1 MTIKRDDIET
11 GKIDFSDITTGRRLP
26 AVHPGDVLKTEFLE
40 PLSLSVYQLAKD
52 LKVQRSRLNEIV
64 LGQRSLTADTALR
77 LAVYFGTTPEYWIN
91 LQTQYDLDIANR
103 QLRKKIER
111 DPANPRII
119 ATVRGVG
126 YRFEP
131 AP

>member
-77 LAVYFGTTPEYWIN
+77 LAVYFATTPEFWIN
-91 LQTQYDLDIANR
+91 LQTQYDLNIANR
-103 QLRKKIER
+103 QLRKKIKREV
-111 DPANPRII
+111 APR
-119 ATVRGVG
+119 A
-126 YRFEP
+126 
-131 AP
+131 A

>member
-11 GKIDFSDITTGRRLP
+11 GRIDVSDVATGRRLP
-26 AVHPGDVLKTEFLE
+26 PVHPGDVLKAEFLE

-52 LKVQRSRLNEIV
+52 LKVQRSRMNEIV

-77 LAVYFGTTPEYWIN
+77 LAVYFGTTPEFWIN
-91 LQTQYDLDIANR
+91 LQTQFDLDIANR

-111 DPANPRII
+111 EVAPR
-119 ATVRGVG
+119 A
-126 YRFEP
+126 
-131 AP
+131 A

>member
-1 MTIKRDDIET
+1 MTIKREDIET

-77 LAVYFGTTPEYWIN
+77 LAVYFVTTPEYWIN
-91 LQTQYDLDIANR
+91 LQTQYDLNIANR

-111 DPANPRII
+111 EVAPR
-119 ATVRGVG
+119 A
-126 YRFEP
+126 
-131 AP
+131 A

>member
-52 LKVQRSRLNEIV
+52 LKVQRSRPNEIV

-111 DPANPRII
+111 EVAPR
-119 ATVRGVG
+119 A
-126 YRFEP
+126 
-131 AP
+131 A

>member
-1 MTIKRDDIET
+1 MTIKREDIET

-52 LKVQRSRLNEIV
+52 LKVQRSRPNEIV

-111 DPANPRII
+111 EVAPR
-119 ATVRGVG
+119 A
-126 YRFEP
+126 
-131 AP
+131 A

>member
-1 MTIKRDDIET
+1 MTIKREDIET

-77 LAVYFGTTPEYWIN
+77 LAVYFGTTPEFWIN
-91 LQTQYDLDIANR
+91 LQTQYDLNIANR

-111 DPANPRII
+111 EVAPR
-119 ATVRGVG
+119 A
-126 YRFEP
+126 
-131 AP
+131 A

>member
-1 MTIKRDDIET
+1 MTIKREDIET

-111 DPANPRII
+111 EVAPR
-119 ATVRGVG
+119 A
-126 YRFEP
+126 
-131 AP
+131 A

>member
-1 MTIKRDDIET
+1 MSIKRDDIET
-11 GKIDFSDITTGRRLP
+11 GKIDFSNITTGRRLP
-26 AVHPGDVLKTEFLE
+26 SVHPGDVLKTEFLE

-77 LAVYFGTTPEYWIN
+77 LAVYFGMTPEFWLN
-91 LQTQYDLDIANR
+91 LQTQHDLDVANR

-111 DPANPRII
+111 EVAPR
-119 ATVRGVG
+119 A
-126 YRFEP
+126 
-131 AP
+131 A

>member
-40 PLSLSVYQLAKD
+40 PPSLSVYQLAKD

-111 DPANPRII
+111 EVAPR
-119 ATVRGVG
+119 A
-126 YRFEP
+126 
-131 AP
+131 A

>member
-77 LAVYFGTTPEYWIN
+77 LAVYFGTTPEFWIN
-91 LQTQYDLDIANR
+91 LQTQYDLNSANR

-111 DPANPRII
+111 EVAPR
-119 ATVRGVG
+119 A
-126 YRFEP
+126 
-131 AP
+131 A

>member
-1 MTIKRDDIET
+1 MTIKREDIET

-111 DPANPRII
+111 EVTPR
-119 ATVRGVG
+119 A
-126 YRFEP
+126 
-131 AP
+131 A

>member
-1 MTIKRDDIET
+1 MSIKRDDIET
-11 GKIDFSDITTGRRLP
+11 GKIDFSNITTGRRLP
-26 AVHPGDVLKTEFLE
+26 SVHPGDVLKTEFLE

-77 LAVYFGTTPEYWIN
+77 LAVYFGTSPEFWIN
-91 LQTQYDLDIANR
+91 LQTQYDLDVANR

-111 DPANPRII
+111 EVAPR
-119 ATVRGVG
+119 A
-126 YRFEP
+126 
-131 AP
+131 A

>member
-1 MTIKRDDIET
+1 MTIKREDIET
-11 GKIDFSDITTGRRLP
+11 GKIDFSDITTGRWLP

-52 LKVQRSRLNEIV
+52 LKVQRSRPNEIV

-111 DPANPRII
+111 EVAPR
-119 ATVRGVG
+119 A
-126 YRFEP
+126 
-131 AP
+131 A

>member
-111 DPANPRII
+111 EVAPR
-119 ATVRGVG
+119 A
-126 YRFEP
+126 
-131 AP
+131 A

>member
-77 LAVYFGTTPEYWIN
+77 LFN
-91 LQTQYDLDIANR
+91 LFVAAR
-103 QLRKKIER
+103 QRAAGR
-111 DPANPRII
+111 A
-119 ATVRGVG
+119 
-126 YRFEP
+126 
-131 AP
+131 

>member
-11 GKIDFSDITTGRRLP
+11 AKIDFSDITTGRRLP

-111 DPANPRII
+111 EVAPR
-119 ATVRGVG
+119 A
-126 YRFEP
+126 
-131 AP
+131 A

>member
-64 LGQRSLTADTALR
+64 LGQRSLTADRALR
-77 LAVYFGTTPEYWIN
+77 LAVYFATTPEFWIN
-91 LQTQYDLDIANR
+91 LQTQYDLNIANR

-111 DPANPRII
+111 EVAPR
-119 ATVRGVG
+119 A
-126 YRFEP
+126 
-131 AP
+131 A

>member
-1 MTIKRDDIET
+1 MTIKREDIET

-52 LKVQRSRLNEIV
+52 LKVQRSRPNEIV

-111 DPANPRII
+111 EVTPR
-119 ATVRGVG
+119 A
-126 YRFEP
+126 
-131 AP
+131 A